1 MSTSNDMLEALL
13 GPTGPQVSCEECFER
28 LDEYVEMELEGA
40 DAETRV
46 RGCGPTS
53 RAAPHA
59 PRTTRASARSSV
71 AELERL
77 VAQVTHA
84 CSGSGQADRMSQD
97 EPTRE
102 QAERAMRQLLADHD
116 LPEPDEI
123 LDHEDGGIVCLW
135 HEPKVAVVVDLE
147 PRAA

>member
-1 MSTSNDMLEALL
+1 M
-13 GPTGPQVSCEECFER
+13 R
-28 LDEYVEMELEGA
+28 RGA
-40 DAETRV
+40 REPARA
-46 RGCGPTS
+46 RQSLS
-53 RAAPHA
+53 RN
-59 PRTTRASARSSV
+59 RFV
-71 AELERL
+71 AH
-77 VAQVTHA
+77 VAHA
-84 CSGSGQADRMSQD
+84 CSGAEQAEPMSQD

-102 QAERAMRQLLADHD
+102 QAERAMRELLADHD